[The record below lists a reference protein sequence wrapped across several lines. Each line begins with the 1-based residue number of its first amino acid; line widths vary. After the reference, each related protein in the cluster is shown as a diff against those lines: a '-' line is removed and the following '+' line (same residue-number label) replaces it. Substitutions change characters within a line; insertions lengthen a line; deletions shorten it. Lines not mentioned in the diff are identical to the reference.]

1 MKLYNSNKKQQF
13 TNLLLGFLWVVMS
26 LTEYCVGE
34 VIDWHF
40 YGKLLIGISYFILFY
55 YEYRYKF
62 IEITE
67 DSIFRN
73 SIPTLE
79 IQATDL
85 IEVKYFAGDYIF
97 KSKNKRIE
105 VVKKQINQIQLEAFE
120 NRFNLLKAKMEDH
133 LRNTI

>member
-120 NRFNLLKAKMEDH
+120 NHFNLLKAKMEDH

>member
-34 VIDWHF
+34 AIDWHF

-79 IQATDL
+79 LQATDL

-105 VVKKQINQIQLEAFE
+105 VVKKQINEIQLEAFE

>member
-79 IQATDL
+79 IQTTDL

-120 NRFNLLKAKMEDH
+120 NHFNLLKAKMEDH

>member
-1 MKLYNSNKKQQF
+1 
-13 TNLLLGFLWVVMS
+13 MS

-79 IQATDL
+79 IQTTDL

-97 KSKNKRIE
+97 KSKNKRIN
-105 VVKKQINQIQLEAFE
+105 VAKKQINQIQLEGFE
-120 NRFNLLKAKMEDH
+120 NHFNLLKAKMEDH